1 MGMGPH
7 YVIATSVNL
16 AVRRDTK
23 KVNSSPISATSP
35 VLRLQQHCS
44 YSLPVLTNDPDGD
57 TVKCRWAKGFD
68 ECGDVCGSLP
78 LSTLD
83 PVSCFI

>member
-1 MGMGPH
+1 MNNPY
-7 YVIATSVNL
+7 YVLATSVNL

-23 KVNSSPISATSP
+23 KINSSPISATSP
-35 VLRLQQHCS
+35 VFQLQQHCS

-68 ECGDVCGSLP
+68 ECGGVCGEIP

-83 PVSCFI
+83 PVR